1 MKSGVWVLDHDTG
14 YRNIKKELVR
24 KYGKEQVQQIWEKA
38 GKTWEEL
45 CARYA
50 HLPEKM
56 KQHTDGQMF
65 RMAAV
70 YMALKEAY
78 PEVALEILGAGV
90 EREGRRIAKM
100 LSCALHIP
108 GMDYV
113 FLRIFAKMLGSSFN
127 EDAGFKSTE
136 HCMSKNEV
144 RFDIHQCP
152 YCKYLTELGCP
163 EIIHFS
169 CEIDEW
175 IYGNLP
181 GLKFERA
188 GTLGTGAD
196 KCDFCLKRAKE

>member
-14 YRNIKKELVR
+14 YKNMKKDLIQR
-24 KYGKEQVQQIWEKA
+24 YGKETVQQIWEKA

-45 CARYA
+45 CAQYA

-113 FLRIFAKMLGSSFN
+113 FLRIFAKMLDSSYN
-127 EDAGFKSTE
+127 EDAGFQSTK
-136 HCMSKNEV
+136 HCISKEEV
-144 RFDIHQCP
+144 NFDINQCP
-152 YCKYLTELGCP
+152 YCKYLTQIGCP
-163 EIIHFS
+163 EIIRFS
-169 CEIDEW
+169 CEIDKI

-181 GLKFERA
+181 GLKFERT
-188 GTLGTGAD
+188 GTLGTGAN
-196 KCDFCLKRAKE
+196 KCDFCLRRAKK

>member
-14 YRNIKKELVR
+14 YRNIKKDLVGR
-24 KYGKEQVQQIWEKA
+24 YGKESVRLIWEKA
-38 GKTWEEL
+38 GGNWEEL

-50 HLPEKM
+50 YLPKKM

-78 PEVALEILGAGV
+78 PEVALEMLETGV
-90 EREGRRIAKM
+90 KREGRRIAKL

-113 FLRIFAKMLGSSFN
+113 FMRIFAKMLDSSFN
-127 EDAGFKSTE
+127 EEAGFKSTK
-136 HCMSKNEV
+136 HSMSKEEV
-144 RFDIHQCP
+144 RFDINQCP
-152 YCKYLTELGCP
+152 YCQYLTEIGCP
-163 EIIHFS
+163 EIIRFS

-181 GLKFERA
+181 GLKFERT

-196 KCDFCLKRAKE
+196 KCDFCLKRVKR

>member
-1 MKSGVWVLDHDTG
+1 MKSGVWILDHDTG
-14 YRNIKKELVR
+14 YRNIKKDLVR

-38 GKTWEEL
+38 GKNWEEL
-45 CARYA
+45 CVRYA

-78 PEVALEILGAGV
+78 PEAALEMLEAGV
-90 EREGRRIAKM
+90 QREGKRIAKM
-100 LSCALHIP
+100 LSCALYIP

-113 FLRIFAKMLGSSFN
+113 FLRIFARMLDSYFN
-127 EDAGFKSTE
+127 EDAGFLSTK
-136 HCMSKNEV
+136 HCISKEEV
-144 RFDIHQCP
+144 HFDINQCP
-152 YCKYLTELGCP
+152 YCKYLTEIGCP
-163 EIIHFS
+163 EIIRFS

-181 GLKFERA
+181 GLKFERT
-188 GTLGTGAD
+188 GTLGTGANR
-196 KCDFCLKRAKE
+196 CDSCLKRAKQ

>member
-14 YRNIKKELVR
+14 YRNIKKDLVR
-24 KYGKEQVQQIWEKA
+24 KYGKEPVQQIWEKA
-38 GKTWEEL
+38 GKNWEEL
-45 CARYA
+45 CVRYA

-78 PEVALEILGAGV
+78 PEAALEMLEAGV
-90 EREGRRIAKM
+90 QREGKRIAKM
-100 LSCALHIP
+100 LSCALYIS

-113 FLRIFAKMLGSSFN
+113 FLRIFAKMLDSYFN
-127 EDAGFKSTE
+127 EDAGFQSKK
-136 HCMSKNEV
+136 HCISKDEV
-144 RFDIHQCP
+144 NFDINQCP
-152 YCKYLTELGCP
+152 YCKYLTEIGCP
-163 EIIHFS
+163 EIIRFS

-181 GLKFERA
+181 GLKFERT
-188 GTLGTGAD
+188 GTLGTGANR
-196 KCDFCLKRAKE
+196 CDFCLKRAKQ

>member
-14 YRNIKKELVR
+14 YRNIKKDLVGR
-24 KYGKEQVQQIWEKA
+24 YGKEQVQQIWEKA

-65 RMAAV
+65 RMAAL

-78 PEVALEILGAGV
+78 PEDALEILGAGV
-90 EREGRRIAKM
+90 EREGKRIAKM

-113 FLRIFAKMLGSSFN
+113 FLSIFAKMLDSSYN
-127 EDAGFKSTE
+127 EDAGFQSTKY
-136 HCMSKNEV
+136 CISKEEV
-144 RFDIHQCP
+144 NFDINQCP
-152 YCKYLTELGCP
+152 YCKYLTEIGCP
-163 EIIHFS
+163 ELIHFS

-181 GLKFERA
+181 GLTFERA

-196 KCDFCLKRAKE
+196 KCDFCLKRAKQ

>member
-14 YRNIKKELVR
+14 YRHIKKDLIKR
-24 KYGKEQVQQIWEKA
+24 YGKEKVHQIWEKA
-38 GKTWEEL
+38 GSNWEEL

-50 HLPEKM
+50 HLPEKT
-56 KQHTDGQMF
+56 KRHTDGQMF
-65 RMAAV
+65 RMAVV

-78 PEVALEILGAGV
+78 PEIALETLGTGT

-100 LSCALHIP
+100 LSCALYIP

-113 FLRIFAKMLGSSFN
+113 FLRIFAKMLDSSFN
-127 EDAGFKSTE
+127 EDAGFRSTK
-136 HCMSKNEV
+136 HCISKDEV
-144 RFDIHQCP
+144 CFDINQCP
-152 YCKYLTELGCP
+152 YCQVLTEIGCP

-181 GLKFERA
+181 GLEFSRS
-188 GTLGTGAD
+188 GTLDTGAD
-196 KCDFCLKRAKE
+196 KCDFCLKRARK

>member
-14 YRNIKKELVR
+14 YKNIKKDLIKR
-24 KYGKEQVQQIWEKA
+24 YGKEMVQHIWEKA
-38 GKTWEEL
+38 GKNWEDL

-50 HLPEKM
+50 HLPDKM

-113 FLRIFAKMLGSSFN
+113 FLRIFAKMLDSSYN
-127 EDAGFKSTE
+127 EDAGFQSTK
-136 HCMSKNEV
+136 HCISKEEV
-144 RFDIHQCP
+144 NFDINQCP
-152 YCKYLTELGCP
+152 YCKYLTQIGCP
-163 EIIHFS
+163 EIIRFS
-169 CEIDEW
+169 CEIDEI

-181 GLKFERA
+181 GLKFERT
-188 GTLGTGAD
+188 GTLGTGVN
-196 KCDFCLKRAKE
+196 KCDFCLRRAKK

>member
-14 YRNIKKELVR
+14 YRNIKRDLIKR
-24 KYGKEQVQQIWEKA
+24 YGRDKVQQIWEKA
-38 GKTWEEL
+38 GRNWEEL

-50 HLPEKM
+50 HLPKKM

-78 PEVALEILGAGV
+78 PGAAIEMLEAGV
-90 EREGRRIAKM
+90 EREGRRIAKL

-113 FLRIFAKMLGSSFN
+113 FLRIFTQMLDSSFN
-127 EDAGFKSTE
+127 EDAGFQSTK
-136 HCMSKNEV
+136 HCISKDEV
-144 RFDIHQCP
+144 CFDINQCP
-152 YCKYLTELGCP
+152 YCKYLTEIGCP
-163 EIIHFS
+163 ELIRFS

-181 GLKFERA
+181 GLKFERE
-188 GTLGTGAD
+188 GTLGTGSD
-196 KCDFCLKRAKE
+196 KCDFCLKRAKQ

>member
-14 YRNIKKELVR
+14 YWHIKKDLIKR
-24 KYGKEQVQQIWEKA
+24 YGKEKVQKIWEKA
-38 GKTWEEL
+38 GSNWEEL

-50 HLPEKM
+50 HLPEKT
-56 KQHTDGQMF
+56 KRHTDGQMF

-78 PEVALEILGAGV
+78 PEIALEALGTGV

-100 LSCALHIP
+100 LSCALYIP

-113 FLRIFAKMLGSSFN
+113 FLRIFAKMLESSFN
-127 EDAGFKSTE
+127 EDAGFRSTK
-136 HCMSKNEV
+136 HCISKEKV
-144 RFDIHQCP
+144 HFDINQCP
-152 YCKYLTELGCP
+152 YCKYLTEIGCP

-196 KCDFCLKRAKE
+196 KCDFCLKRVKQ

>member
-14 YRNIKKELVR
+14 YRHIKKDLIKR
-24 KYGKEQVQQIWEKA
+24 YGKEKVQQIWEKA
-38 GKTWEEL
+38 GSSWEEL

-78 PEVALEILGAGV
+78 PEAVPEMLEAGV

-113 FLRIFAKMLGSSFN
+113 FMRIFAKMLDSSFN
-127 EDAGFKSTE
+127 EDAGFKSTK
-136 HCMSKNEV
+136 HCISKEEV
-144 RFDIHQCP
+144 CFDINQCP
-152 YCKYLTELGCP
+152 YCKYLTEIGCP
-163 EIIHFS
+163 EIIRFS
-169 CEIDEW
+169 CEIDQW
-175 IYGNLP
+175 IYGDLP

-196 KCDFCLKRAKE
+196 KCDFCLKRVKQ

>member
-14 YRNIKKELVR
+14 YRNIKKDLVR
-24 KYGKEQVQQIWEKA
+24 KYGKEPVQQIWEKA
-38 GKTWEEL
+38 GKNWEEL
-45 CARYA
+45 CVRYA

-78 PEVALEILGAGV
+78 PEAALEMLEAGV
-90 EREGRRIAKM
+90 QREGKRIAKM

-113 FLRIFAKMLGSSFN
+113 FLRIFARMLDSSFN
-127 EDAGFKSTE
+127 EDAGFLSTK
-136 HCMSKNEV
+136 HCISKEEV
-144 RFDIHQCP
+144 NFDINQCP
-152 YCKYLTELGCP
+152 YCKYLTEIGCP
-163 EIIHFS
+163 EIIRFS

-181 GLKFERA
+181 GLKFERT
-188 GTLGTGAD
+188 GTLGTGANR
-196 KCDFCLKRAKE
+196 CDFCLKRAKQ

>member
-1 MKSGVWVLDHDTG
+1 MKSGVFILNHDTG
-14 YRNIKKELVR
+14 YRNIKKDLIKR
-24 KYGKEQVQQIWEKA
+24 YGKEQVEQLWEKA
-38 GKTWEEL
+38 GKNWEDL

-78 PEVALEILGAGV
+78 PEAAIEILETGV
-90 EREGRRIAKM
+90 EREGKRIAKM

-113 FLRIFAKMLGSSFN
+113 FLRIFSKMLDSSFN
-127 EDAGFKSTE
+127 EDAGFQSTK
-136 HCMSKNEV
+136 HCISKEEV
-144 RFDIHQCP
+144 YFDINQCP
-152 YCKYLTELGCP
+152 YCKYLTEIGCQ
-163 EIIHFS
+163 EIIRFS

-196 KCDFCLKRAKE
+196 KCDFCLKRAKQ

>member
-14 YRNIKKELVR
+14 YRHIKKDLIKR
-24 KYGKEQVQQIWEKA
+24 YGKEKVHQIWEKA
-38 GKTWEEL
+38 GSNWEEL

-50 HLPEKM
+50 HLPEKT
-56 KQHTDGQMF
+56 KRHTDGQMF

-78 PEVALEILGAGV
+78 PEIALEILGTGV

-100 LSCALHIP
+100 LSCALYIP

-113 FLRIFAKMLGSSFN
+113 FLRIFAKMLDSSFN
-127 EDAGFKSTE
+127 EDAGFQSTK
-136 HCMSKNEV
+136 HCISKDEV
-144 RFDIHQCP
+144 CFDINQCP
-152 YCKYLTELGCP
+152 YCQVLTEIGCP

-181 GLKFERA
+181 GLEFSRS

-196 KCDFCLKRAKE
+196 KCDFCLKRVKQ